1 MKPLNIYVCLI
12 VENEDSLWHR
22 QFSWTLKKRGHS
34 VFMPPATMGIGESW
48 NVPFY
53 NWGNAG
59 RKKLSEDILEDI
71 TNQHKKNGLD
81 LCLVYLFPFQFEASL
96 LKKIE
101 NLGIP
106 CVYFFCDNF
115 YYPNVAKEYA
125 PQATLNW
132 VPEYSVL
139 DSFKESKSNYIYLP
153 MAANPTL
160 NFPVSVSK
168 RRENIA
174 FVGYKREY
182 RVNLLYHLAKA
193 KLPLELYG
201 SGWKQ
206 GLASH
211 LDKENPSKI
220 DLSNYPPMP
229 HLERFKVWLDFKKS
243 GFRKR
248 VLGENTNI
256 TPIYDNDFYENQ
268 NQKEEFLNDLA
279 VDKVL
284 QWEDVNKL
292 YAESAITL
300 GINDNFIKDKKGNIV
315 NHPKMRDFEVTM
327 SGACYL
333 TLETPESKNLF
344 EADKEVCFYNNPEE
358 LVAKAN
364 FLIKNET
371 LRNTMR
377 VAAHERAIQEH
388 TWEERFK
395 KLFERLN
402 LEF

>member
-1 MKPLNIYVCLI
+1 MKSLNIYVCLI

-34 VFMPPATMGIGESW
+34 VFTPPATIGIGESW

-71 TNQHKKNGLD
+71 TTKHKKNGLD
-81 LCLVYLFPFQFEASL
+81 VCLLYLFPFQFEASL

-101 NLGIP
+101 KLGIP

-139 DSFKESKSNYIYLP
+139 DSFKDSKSNYIYLP
-153 MAANPTL
+153 MAANPVL

-182 RVNLLYHLAKA
+182 RVNLLYHLAKE

-201 SGWKQ
+201 SGWKK

-211 LDKENPSKI
+211 LDTENPPEI
-220 DLSNYPPMP
+220 DLSKYAPMP
-229 HLERFKVWLDFKKS
+229 PLERFKVWLDFKKS
-243 GFRKR
+243 AFRKR

-256 TPIYDNDFYENQ
+256 KPIYDNNFQENQ
-268 NQKEEFLNDLA
+268 EQKEEFLNDLA
-279 VDKVL
+279 VNKIL
-284 QWEDVNKL
+284 EWEDVNKL

-300 GINDNFIKDKKGNIV
+300 GVNDNFIKDKKGNIV

-333 TLETPESKNLF
+333 TLETPESRDLF

-358 LVAKAN
+358 LIEKSN
-364 FLIKNET
+364 FLLKNET
-371 LRNTMR
+371 LRNSMR
-377 VAAHERAIQEH
+377 IAAHERAMKDH